1 MYYRMIHITNDN
13 INKIY
18 EPLNNHQERKT
29 TYLITEVSFEILYIK
44 EGKRNEL
51 KFMEICWI
59 LIITTTLSSVKC
71 DN

>member
-1 MYYRMIHITNDN
+1 MIHITNDN